1 VSAPA
6 AQTPAAAAPTRR
18 TVRPLYLRVYWTLRD
33 YVKRVWDN
41 SGEDNIFFL
50 AGGISFNI
58 LLAAVPFALLLVS
71 GLAGLLGA
79 SEESSSA
86 TIITFVDGLLPTHDE
101 SPNSP
106 IHRLLLDI
114 IHARGSVGLYAAIG
128 FVWFSTRL
136 FGSLRTVLAE
146 VFDVE
151 QERGIVGGKIFDMQI
166 TIVATLLFVAYTFIS
181 AYLVVGTS
189 RGVAA
194 LGRIGVEKEVMGLLE
209 YRIGQ
214 LLAFV
219 VILLMFFALYK
230 FLPNRRI
237 RWQTAGLAAL
247 TASLFF
253 ELAKYLFDS
262 YVKAFSPGSLYT
274 GTLYALVIIVLWVYY
289 ASLLFIIGG
298 EVAQV
303 YELRRVRRRQH
314 ERFFE

>member
-6 AQTPAAAAPTRR
+6 ASAPTRR

-58 LLAAVPFALLLVS
+58 LLAAVPFALLLVA
-71 GLAGLLGA
+71 GLAALLGA

-86 TIITFVDGLLPTHDE
+86 TIIAFIDGLLPAHDE
-101 SPNSP
+101 SADSP
-106 IHRLLLDI
+106 IHRLLADI
-114 IHARGSVGLYAAIG
+114 IRARGSVGLYAAVG

-181 AYLVVGTS
+181 AYLAVGTS

>member
-1 VSAPA
+1 MSAA
-6 AQTPAAAAPTRR
+6 VTLRR
-18 TVRPLYLRVYWTLRD
+18 TGRPLYLRAYWTLRD
-33 YVKRVWDN
+33 YFKRVWDN

-58 LLAAVPFALLLVS
+58 LLAAVPFALLLVA
-71 GLAGLLGA
+71 GLAAFLGA
-79 SEESSSA
+79 SEERSSA
-86 TIITFVDGLLPTHDE
+86 TIIAFLDGLLPEHDH
-101 SPNSP
+101 SPDSP
-106 IHRLLLDI
+106 IHRLLIDI
-114 IHARGSVGLYAAIG
+114 IRARGSVGIYAAVG

-166 TIVATLLFVAYTFIS
+166 TVVATLLFVAYTFIS

-194 LGRIGVEKEVMGLLE
+194 LGRIGVEQEVMGALE

-214 LLAFV
+214 FLAFA
-219 VILLMFFALYK
+219 VILVMFFALYK

-253 ELAKYLFDS
+253 ELAKYLFNS
-262 YVKAFSPGSLYT
+262 YVRAFSPGSLYT
-274 GTLYALVIIVLWVYY
+274 GTLYAVIIIVLWVYY

-303 YELRRVRRRQH
+303 YELRRVRQQQH

>member
-1 VSAPA
+1 M
-6 AQTPAAAAPTRR
+6 TAAASPRR
-18 TVRPLYLRVYWTLRD
+18 TPRPFHLRAYWTLRD

-58 LLAAVPFALLLVS
+58 LLAAVPFALLLVA
-71 GLAGLLGA
+71 GLASLLGA
-79 SEESSSA
+79 SEERSSA
-86 TIITFVDGLLPTHDE
+86 TIIGFIDGLLPAHDE
-101 SPNSP
+101 SPASP

-114 IHARGSVGLYAAIG
+114 IRARGAVGAYAAIG
-128 FVWFSTRL
+128 FIWFSTRL

-151 QERGIVGGKIFDMQI
+151 QERGIVGGKIFDIQI
-166 TIVATLLFVAYTFIS
+166 TIVATLLFVAYAFIS
-181 AYLVVGTS
+181 AYLAVGTA

-194 LGRIGVEKEVMGLLE
+194 LGRIGVEQDVMGQLE

-262 YVKAFSPGSLYT
+262 YVRAFSPGSVYT
-274 GTLYALVIIVLWVYY
+274 GTLYAIVIIVFWVYY

-303 YELRRVRRRQH
+303 YELRRVRRQQH

>member
-1 VSAPA
+1 MSAPA
-6 AQTPAAAAPTRR
+6 VPAGSRR
-18 TVRPLYLRVYWTLRD
+18 SVRPLHLRVYWTLRD

-71 GLAGLLGA
+71 GLAALLGA
-79 SEESSSA
+79 SEERSSA
-86 TIITFVDGLLPTHDE
+86 TIIAFIDGLLPAHEE
-101 SPNSP
+101 SPSSP

-114 IHARGSVGLYAAIG
+114 IKSRGSVGLYAAIG

-166 TIVATLLFVAYTFIS
+166 TVVATLLFVAYTFIS
-181 AYLVVGTS
+181 AYLAVGTS
-189 RGVAA
+189 RGVAV
-194 LGRIGVEKEVMGLLE
+194 LGRIGVEKDVMGALE

-214 LLAFV
+214 LLAFG

-262 YVKAFSPGSLYT
+262 YVKAFAPGSLYT
-274 GTLYALVIIVLWVYY
+274 GTLYALVIVVLWVYY